1 MSRSLDRSYWGET
14 GRYQLVYN
22 GLHKLIPASGSVK
35 DNDELELLRVV
46 SNLYYDLY
54 NNGLCNAEIRL
65 PDVKEMMDIFRELLI
80 QKMGSEQFGLV
91 YECWVQYKSTSCG
104 HWDNNKWDFVDDT
117 DSSGYFP
124 EWDSSTGWFSERLML
139 AFEKLLDAAVEI
151 CVAAQEREFAE
162 L

>member
-22 GLHKLIPASGSVK
+22 GLHKLIPASGSVE

-54 NNGLCNAEIRL
+54 NNGLCNVEIRL
-65 PDVKEMMDIFRELLI
+65 PEAKEMMDIFRGLLV
-80 QKMGSEQFGLV
+80 QKMGAEQFNLV
-91 YECWVQYKSTSCG
+91 YRCWVAREKGFYF
-104 HWDNNKWDFVDDT
+104 HEEDDFDD
-117 DSSGYFP
+117 GYFP
-124 EWDSSTGWFSERLML
+124 EWDYSTNWFSERLLL
-139 AFEKLLDAAVEI
+139 AFESLLDAAIEI
-151 CVAAQEREFAE
+151 CAAGQAIEFAD